1 MMQFRLR
8 IKRKNKAVPISN
20 FEYPCAFHKNGSK
33 IEQDVVTKDF
43 NTAIVFRIF
52 NFLLERISINACF
65 RFILIFSVSVLENLG
80 TILNINKAHTI
91 PRIQR
96 TGILSSPKYW
106 AKAEDN
112 NGPVEKPKVPKAM
125 KTPIFLA
132 ELDVVNFETNPKACG
147 W

>member
-1 MMQFRLR
+1 M
-8 IKRKNKAVPISN
+8 
-20 FEYPCAFHKNGSK
+20 
-33 IEQDVVTKDF
+33 
-43 NTAIVFRIF
+43 
-52 NFLLERISINACF
+52 ERISINACF

-91 PRIQR
+91 PENTKEPAFYRVQ
-96 TGILSSPKYW
+96 KYW

-132 ELDVVNFETNPKACG
+132 ELDVVNFETNPESLRMEKDLSLSFPT
-147 W
+147 